1 MERKVVIGIKCM
13 LVDLCTNALIKIGI
27 QPVEHA
33 MHASIKA
40 FTLFLDDDAQYSKA
54 CFIFMVRRSSWQFL
68 AFAEFLIAFVS
79 LLVSHHF
86 RMVITTLK
94 NR

>member
-1 MERKVVIGIKCM
+1 
-13 LVDLCTNALIKIGI
+13 
-27 QPVEHA
+27 

-40 FTLFLDDDAQYSKA
+40 FTLFLDDGARYSKA
-54 CFIFMVRRSSWQFL
+54 CFNFMVRRSSWQFL
-68 AFAEFLIAFVS
+68 ALAGFLIASVS
-79 LLVSHHF
+79 LSVLHHF